1 MTANEATK
9 EKMRKLCQQEGI
21 EVPACCDPEVET
33 TVEDVVQL
41 CGKLNISV
49 IDFFNDSIF
58 RNLD

>member
-9 EKMRKLCQQEGI
+9 EKMKRLCKQEGI
-21 EVPACCDPEVET
+21 EVPACCGQDVDA

-58 RNLD
+58 HNLD